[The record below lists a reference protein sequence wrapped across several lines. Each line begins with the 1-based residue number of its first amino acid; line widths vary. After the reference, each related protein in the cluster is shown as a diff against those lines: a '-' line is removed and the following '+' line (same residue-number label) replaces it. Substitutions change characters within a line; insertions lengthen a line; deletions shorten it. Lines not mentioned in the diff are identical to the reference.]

1 VRLWLAL
8 LLTLAL
14 SSAPSSRASAQA
26 DAVKQALELGYEGD
40 RLYAQGS
47 WAEAYQRFADAD
59 ALAHSPVFVLYMA
72 RCRKNAG
79 RLLEARALYDRVMT
93 EPVPTS
99 APQPFR
105 EAREDARAERGE
117 LDRRIVSVR
126 VRVRGADGAPA
137 ALTIDGKPL
146 GAGEGAT
153 PLDPGAHALV
163 ARSGGR
169 VARRTVNLAEGSGTT
184 LVELDLAAGG
194 APAPVAD
201 HEPGSLTPAWVALG
215 VGLVGLVA
223 GSVTGGI
230 AAVKAGDVKEG
241 CQGNHC
247 RQQDAG
253 DLDTAQTLATAST
266 IAFAVGGVG
275 LAAAGVLFVVR
286 PGGGA
291 PAAPSATPSQ
301 AWVGVSGAF

>member
-1 VRLWLAL
+1 MAL
-8 LLTLAL
+8 VLTLAL
-14 SSAPSSRASAQA
+14 AGAPSSRASAQPE
-26 DAVKQALELGYEGD
+26 AVKQALELGYEGD

-59 ALAHSPVFVLYMA
+59 RLAHSPVFVLYMA

-93 EPVPTS
+93 EPLPSS
-99 APQPFR
+99 APQPFQV
-105 EAREDARAERGE
+105 AREDARAERLA
-117 LDRRIVSVR
+117 LDARIVSVR
-126 VRVRGADGAPA
+126 VRVRGADGPA
-137 ALTIDGKPL
+137 AAISIDGKAVA
-146 GAGEGAT
+146 AGDGAT
-153 PLDPGAHALV
+153 PLDPGAHTIV
-163 ARSGGR
+163 ASKGGR
-169 VARRTVNLAEGSGTT
+169 VARKVVNLPEGSGTT
-184 LVELDLAAGG
+184 TVELDLAARAASG
-194 APAPVAD
+194 PVSD
-201 HEPGSLTPAWVALG
+201 DGQGSLTPAWVALG

-247 RQQDAG
+247 RQEDAG

-266 IAFAVGGVG
+266 IAFAVGGAG
-275 LAAAGVLFVVR
+275 LAAAGVLFVLR

-291 PAAPSATPSQ
+291 PAPTSAAPSR
-301 AWVGVSGAF
+301 AWVGVRGAF